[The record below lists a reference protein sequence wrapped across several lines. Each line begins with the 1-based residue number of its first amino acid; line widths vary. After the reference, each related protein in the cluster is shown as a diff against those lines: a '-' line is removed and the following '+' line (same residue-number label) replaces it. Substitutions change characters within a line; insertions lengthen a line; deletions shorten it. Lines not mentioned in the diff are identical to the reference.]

1 MTTPKR
7 HTNAIT
13 AQSGASN
20 PRPIAQALV
29 DAIGECY
36 VEGVAPN
43 KDPAVFLILH
53 QLAFVLTGHDF
64 VGTTAMINRYEDAV
78 AAVNE
83 QAKED

>member
-7 HTNAIT
+7 NANAIT

-53 QLAFVLTGHDF
+53 QLAWVLTGHDLGSHRDLAERY
-64 VGTTAMINRYEDAV
+64 VKAMY
-78 AAVNE
+78 AVNE